1 MNGQVSGK
9 DANDLLAALHQRI
22 TETEA
27 EMEQLRA
34 KLADIRTAAGAPK
47 APADGT
53 PILGGEQNVFS
64 NFTSIESPFDY
75 TLEIYNTSSSNT
87 DAYALTANSSNAGGG
102 ILSTAD
108 NNGTGVYAFSRTG
121 DGLFAQSIQGPGAV
135 VTTQQGPIALYGW
148 SAASADP
155 TPYGIVGFAENGVGI
170 LAVGGTAPIRL
181 QVATTAGAPT
191 SGNHVEGELFL
202 DSNVTLFLCKQSGTP
217 GIWKELG

>member
-1 MNGQVSGK
+1 MNGQVSGE
-9 DANDLLAALHQRI
+9 DANDLLAALHQKI
-22 TETEA
+22 TEAEA

-34 KLADIRTAAGAPK
+34 KLAGIRTAAGAPK
-47 APADGT
+47 EPANGT

-64 NFTSIESPFDY
+64 NVTSIESPFDS
-75 TLEIYNTSSSNT
+75 TLVIENTSPNT
-87 DAYALTANSSNAGGG
+87 DAFALTAISSDAGGG
-102 ILSTAD
+102 ILGAGS
-108 NNGTGVYAFSRTG
+108 NSGKGVYAFSRTG
-121 DGLFAQSIQGPGAV
+121 EGLFAQSIQGPGAV
-135 VTTQQGPIALYGW
+135 VETEQGQIALICW

-181 QVATTAGAPT
+181 QVATTEGAPT
-191 SGNHVEGELFL
+191 SGNHVKGELFL

>member
-1 MNGQVSGK
+1 
-9 DANDLLAALHQRI
+9 
-22 TETEA
+22 
-27 EMEQLRA
+27 MEQLRT

-53 PILGGEQNVFS
+53 PVLGGEQNVFS
-64 NFTSIESPFDY
+64 NFTSIESSFDF
-75 TLEIYNTSSSNT
+75 TLEIENTSPNT
-87 DAYALTANSSNAGGG
+87 GGFALTAISSDAGQG
-102 ILSTAD
+102 ILGAAD

-121 DGLFAQSIQGPGAV
+121 TGLFALSIQGPGAAV
-135 VTTQQGPIALYGW
+135 QTEQAQIAMTCGNLSSGQD
-148 SAASADP
+148 A
-155 TPYGIVGFAENGVGI
+155 TPYGFVGFAENGVGI

-191 SGNHVEGELFL
+191 GGNHVKGELFL